1 MIKALHLFA
10 NHKVTGPAE
19 LALDTALA
27 LEKSRSDWEC
37 HFLPAHHP
45 KDPSWLKDLAKEKM
59 ARLVEVEGLRLQK
72 HYNPIRAHLDSRILA
87 RYLDHHPVDL
97 IHCHL
102 PNDHLVAGA
111 ALAARKRNRHPI
123 PIIRT
128 VYDGEPLKPNW
139 RNKKSLTKN
148 CTGAICFTRTVQQQ
162 LQNGLWSL
170 PEDRVRL
177 VDPPIDTDL
186 FSPPTMEDQNRYRE
200 EMGLPKDAYVVGIV
214 ARMQT
219 HRRFGPLLE
228 AVRIVADHIPQFRFV
243 IIGRG
248 THQDKVARDPVRKLG
263 LEKIVLFAGYR
274 LGENYRTAL
283 QTFDVKVFLVPGS
296 DGTCRAVR
304 EALASGIPVVSSQR
318 GILPTLIEDGKTG
331 RVIEDTP
338 DNIAKVLIDISSSP
352 EQLAEMKK
360 ASRRNAKKRF
370 SFQNYVSAIFD
381 LWERSL

>member
-111 ALAARKRNRHPI
+111 ALAARKRNCHPI

-139 RNKKSLTKN
+139 RNKK
-148 CTGAICFTRTVQQQ
+148 V
-162 LQNGLWSL
+162 LQ
-170 PEDRVRL
+170 
-177 VDPPIDTDL
+177 
-186 FSPPTMEDQNRYRE
+186 
-200 EMGLPKDAYVVGIV
+200 
-214 ARMQT
+214 
-219 HRRFGPLLE
+219 
-228 AVRIVADHIPQFRFV
+228 
-243 IIGRG
+243 
-248 THQDKVARDPVRKLG
+248 
-263 LEKIVLFAGYR
+263 KIVRERSVLPGR
-274 LGENYRTAL
+274 CNNNYRTAFGL
-283 QTFDVKVFLVPGS
+283 YRKTVSAWWTHPSIPIFFPPPRWRIKIGIGKKWDSRKTL
-296 DGTCRAVR
+296 TL
-304 EALASGIPVVSSQR
+304 LAS
-318 GILPTLIEDGKTG
+318 
-331 RVIEDTP
+331 
-338 DNIAKVLIDISSSP
+338 
-352 EQLAEMKK
+352 
-360 ASRRNAKKRF
+360 
-370 SFQNYVSAIFD
+370 
-381 LWERSL
+381 